1 MFKTIKCVYELL
13 LSQCVLDSIVVN
25 MTLEGSSLRI
35 QFYRYRLLVKH
46 INILPSEIVLLREEF
61 CNLPGSM
68 LDKLKALHSEVFSE
82 VNWGR
87 LLMFLSFTEQVGL
100 TEEEWERLFDFLIPI
115 LIQIEENNYISEPRY
130 RNSH

>member
-1 MFKTIKCVYELL
+1 M
-13 LSQCVLDSIVVN
+13 LDSIVVN
-25 MTLEGSSLRI
+25 LTLEGSSLRI
-35 QFYRYRLLVKH
+35 QFDRYRLLAKH
-46 INILPSEIVLLREEF
+46 ITILPSEIGLLREEF

-68 LDKLKALHSEVFSE
+68 LNKLKALHSEVFSD